1 MKIAIASGKGGTGKT
16 TVAVNLALSLENNIN
31 LFDCDVEE
39 PNSNIFLNVET
50 EEIEEME
57 LKIPGINNEVC
68 THCGKC
74 AELCEFNALAVLKEE
89 VLVFQE
95 LCHACGLCSIG
106 CPVDAISEKSRRIGV
121 IEKGAGEIDGSDI
134 EFYQGILDIGEA
146 LSTPLIKGLKK
157 YSKDEEN
164 KINIFD
170 VPPGTGCPVIES
182 LSGMDFVVLVTE
194 PTPFG
199 FHDLKLSV
207 EVVKKMHIPFG
218 VIINM
223 AGTGFEGVEE
233 YCKKENIPILLK
245 IPQSR
250 KIAELYSNGIPFV
263 KEMDE
268 WKEKFQKVFSEIIEI
283 YEKSNQGVTR

>member
-57 LKIPGINNEVC
+57 LKIPEINNDVC

-121 IEKGAGEIDGSDI
+121 IEKGTGEINGSDI

-146 LSTPLIKGLKK
+146 LSTPLIKGLKR

-170 VPPGTGCPVIES
+170 VPAGTGCPVIES
-182 LSGMDFVVLVTE
+182 LSGMDFVLLVTE

-263 KEMDE
+263 KEMSG
-268 WKEKFQKVFSEIIEI
+268 WKEKFRQVYSEILEI